1 MNRRKGFDAVAGY
14 YDRLARI
21 VFGKSILLSQ
31 TYFLGTISPTSRVLV
46 VGGGTGWWLKEFLH
60 QKPGCRILYIDVSSE
75 MLSRAMK
82 SVGDDKRITFRLG
95 TEDSIKETNEFDA
108 VLTFFFLDLFSH
120 EELRGVITKIKVAL
134 KPNAYWLVSDFINT
148 TWWHAYLLSI
158 MYSFFRISTGLR
170 NKSLPD
176 WPGLLLESNF
186 RLQEH
191 KMFFGRFIKSGLYK
205 IPE

>member
-1 MNRRKGFDAVAGY
+1 MNRKKGFDAVAGY

-108 VLTFFFLDLFSH
+108 VLTFFFLDLFSD
-120 EELRGVITKIKVAL
+120 EKLRSVIAKIKVAL

-170 NKSLPD
+170 NKSLSD

-205 IPE
+205 ITE

>member
-1 MNRRKGFDAVAGY
+1 MNREKGFDAVAGY

-31 TYFLGTISPTSRVLV
+31 TSFLGTISPTSRVLV
-46 VGGGTGWWLKEFLH
+46 IGGGTGWWLKEFLQ

-108 VLTFFFLDLFSH
+108 VLTFFFLDLFSD
-120 EELRGVITKIKVAL
+120 EKLRSVIAKIKVAL
-134 KPNAYWLVSDFINT
+134 KPNAHWLVSDFINT

-170 NKSLPD
+170 NKLLPD
-176 WPGLLLESNF
+176 WTGLLLESNF
-186 RLQEH
+186 RVLEH
-191 KMFFGRFIKSGLYK
+191 KMFFGNFIKSCLYQTT
-205 IPE
+205 E